1 MFLFSGKGKISR
13 KSWSTEK
20 VNVVLTAFHD
30 FITGKNLP
38 GKARCEKVI
47 SLNIKIL
54 GGRTWTNVKAF
65 VRNYKTKLSRT
76 NKSVNL

>member
-13 KSWSTEK
+13 KSWSTEE

-30 FITGKNLP
+30 FITDKNLP
-38 GKARCEKVI
+38 GKARCEKAV